1 MDQQDLCFAT
11 IEQLSNLFRSKTVSP
26 VEYIQA
32 QLDRISATE
41 DKLNSFITITG
52 EQALS
57 EAKIAETDIMEERYK
72 GPLHGISM
80 GLKDLYYVKGIRN
93 TSGIKVHD
101 QFAPDYDSTVAARL
115 KSAGAILTGKLNLAP
130 LAMSG
135 TGKNEFYGSAKNP
148 WDIRMIPGGSS
159 SGSGTAT
166 ASGQCTVTMGSDTG
180 GSIRIPASFCGIV
193 GHKPTYGLVSR
204 YGVSPLAFSLDHCGP
219 MVRTVT
225 DAALVMN
232 AISGFD
238 PQDPS
243 STRADP
249 PDCLANLKKGIES
262 YTIGVANEFWDV
274 PVDTEIKESVMKA
287 INLLSDLGATIKNVS
302 WPDIYESVSF
312 GHLIS
317 ISEASNIH
325 AKMARTSGDPLIDDV
340 LYKYPRIQAGLFM
353 SAADYLLAQQWR
365 LRYTKNSRKV
375 FDQVDVIVGPTLQ
388 MAAFPIGSTEIKVG
402 TKVDK
407 VENFVPTYTRP
418 CDQNGFPAVTIPC
431 GFTKTGL
438 PIGLQIAGKPNQDDI
453 VLRAAFAYEQAAGW
467 TTRRPEF

>member
-11 IEQLSNLFRSKTVSP
+11 IEQLSHLFLKREVSP

-32 QLDRISATE
+32 QLDRISTTE

-52 EQALS
+52 EQALK
-57 EAKIAETDIMEERYK
+57 EAEIVEADILEGRYK

-101 QFAPDYDSTVAARL
+101 QFMPDYDSTVVARL

-135 TGKNEFYGSAKNP
+135 TGKNEFYGPAKNP
-148 WDIRMIPGGSS
+148 WDTRMIPGGSS
-159 SGSGTAT
+159 SGSGTAA
-166 ASGQCTVTMGSDTG
+166 ASGQCTITMGSDTG

-238 PQDPS
+238 PNDPS
-243 STRADP
+243 SIRENP
-249 PDCLANLKKGIES
+249 PDCLVNLKKGIKGF
-262 YTIGVANEFWDV
+262 TVGVANEFWDV
-274 PVDTEIKESVMKA
+274 PIDIEVKESVMKA
-287 INLLSDLGATIKNVS
+287 INLMADLGATIKNIS
-302 WPDIYESVSF
+302 WPDIYESVTF

-325 AKMARTSGDPLIDDV
+325 AKMARTSGNSLVDDV
-340 LYKYPRIQAGLFM
+340 LHKYPRIQAGLFM

-365 LRYTKNSRKV
+365 LKYTKNSRRV
-375 FDQVDVIVGPTLQ
+375 FEQVDVMVGPTLQ
-388 MAAFPIGSTEIKVG
+388 MAAFSLGSSEINVG
-402 TKVDK
+402 GKLDK

-418 CDQNGFPAVTIPC
+418 CDQNGFPAVTVPC
-431 GFTKTGL
+431 GFTKAGL
-438 PIGLQIAGKPNQDDI
+438 PIGIQIAGKPLQDDV
-453 VLRAAFAYEQAAGW
+453 VLRAAFAYEQASDWAIH
-467 TTRRPEF
+467 RPKF

>member
-1 MDQQDLCFAT
+1 MDSQDLCFST
-11 IEQLSNLFRSKTVSP
+11 IEQLSHLFLSKQVSP

-32 QLDRISATE
+32 QLDRISNTE

-52 EQALS
+52 EQALQ
-57 EAKIAETDIMEERYK
+57 EAKIAETDIIEGRYK

-93 TSGIKVHD
+93 TSGIKIHD
-101 QFAPDYDSTVAARL
+101 QFLPTFDSTVVAKL

-135 TGKNEFYGSAKNP
+135 TGKNEFYGPAKNP
-148 WDIRMIPGGSS
+148 WDTSMIPGGSS
-159 SGSGTAT
+159 SGSGTAA

-225 DAALVMN
+225 DAAIVMN

-238 PQDPS
+238 PKDPS
-243 STRADP
+243 STREDP
-249 PDCLANLKKGIES
+249 PDCLGNLKKGIEG

-274 PVDTEIKESVMKA
+274 PIDIEVKESVMQA
-287 INLLSDLGATIKNVS
+287 IKLMADLGATIKNIS

-325 AKMARTSGDPLIDDV
+325 AKMARSSKDPLIDD
-340 LYKYPRIQAGLFM
+340 LLHKYPRIQAGLFM

-375 FDQVDVIVGPTLQ
+375 FDQVDVMVGPTLQ
-388 MAAFPIGSTEIKVG
+388 MAALPLGSPEIKVG
-402 TKVDK
+402 AKVDK

-418 CDQNGFPAVTIPC
+418 CDQNGFPAVTLPC
-431 GFTKTGL
+431 GFTKKGL
-438 PIGLQIAGKPNQDDI
+438 PIGLQIAGKPQQDDI
-453 VLRAAFAYEQAAGW
+453 VLRVAFAYEQASEW
-467 TTRRPEF
+467 KKRRPKF